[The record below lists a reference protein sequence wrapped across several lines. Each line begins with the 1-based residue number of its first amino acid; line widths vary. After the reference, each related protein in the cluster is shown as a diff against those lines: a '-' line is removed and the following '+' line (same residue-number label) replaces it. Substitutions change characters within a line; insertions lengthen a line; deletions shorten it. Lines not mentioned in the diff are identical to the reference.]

1 MTREQIEKI
10 INAIP
15 DISDITEELDALREL
30 SDADI
35 SALTV
40 ERDTLMSERDEYR
53 KKFEEL
59 TAKYKERF
67 IDTFTTAEPGQTV
80 TNFER
85 AITTEGPA
93 VSINDLDFFEGGTE

>member
-53 KKFEEL
+53 KKFEDL

-85 AITTEGPA
+85 AITTEVPA